1 MERPGKAPDEP
12 GPRSRSHT
20 RSALSQAYVA
30 GMPRDLGQLIGQVDF
45 EQARG
50 VLMETHG
57 YTADEALTAIEAFT
71 RKTGTA
77 VEECVFMLRT
87 SPALMRC
94 RFTTE

>member
-1 MERPGKAPDEP
+1 
-12 GPRSRSHT
+12 
-20 RSALSQAYVA
+20 
-30 GMPRDLGQLIGQVDF
+30 MPRDLGHLVGQADF

-71 RKTGTA
+71 RKSGTG

-87 SPALMRC
+87 FPVLYALRVHN
-94 RFTTE
+94 